1 MQLKFR
7 PTRNVST
14 SLASA
19 SSSAAAAVPSS
30 DLRQLA
36 VGVGAQQQATSKKR
50 KLFDFVSIPKPS
62 AAEHTLEQDVSRD
75 FQSFLDS
82 GAV

>member
-1 MQLKFR
+1 LQLKFR

-19 SSSAAAAVPSS
+19 SSSTAAAVASS

-36 VGVGAQQQATSKKR
+36 VGVGAQQPTSKKR

-62 AAEHTLEQDVSRD
+62 AAEHTVEQNVSRD